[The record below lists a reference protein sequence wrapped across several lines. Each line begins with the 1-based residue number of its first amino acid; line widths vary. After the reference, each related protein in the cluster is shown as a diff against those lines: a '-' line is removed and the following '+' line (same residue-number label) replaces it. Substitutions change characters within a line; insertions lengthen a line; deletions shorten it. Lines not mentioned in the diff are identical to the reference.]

1 MIWHKADTVDT
12 LNFQQAA
19 SFFSAYMMKCRQPA
33 SLSAGNYEYKV
44 MNYRFA
50 AEFIYS
56 PAKLGNVRQPN
67 QCGRVHLCPP
77 NHLLMATINCLPT
90 DSASSNIAIIGNM
103 CILYFQTKGALARD
117 SRLMY

>member
-1 MIWHKADTVDT
+1 MIWPKADTVDT
-12 LNFQQAA
+12 PNSQQAA
-19 SFFSAYMMKCRQPA
+19 SLFFAYMMKCRQPA

-50 AEFIYS
+50 AEFIYL
-56 PAKLGNVRQPN
+56 PAKLGNVSRSN

-90 DSASSNIAIIGNM
+90 DFASSDIAIIGNM
-103 CILYFQTKGALARD
+103 WILYLQTKGALAKE

>member
-12 LNFQQAA
+12 PDSQQAA
-19 SFFSAYMMKCRQPA
+19 SLFSAYMMKHRRPA

-44 MNYRFA
+44 MHYRFA

-56 PAKLGNVRQPN
+56 PAKLGNVSRPN

-90 DSASSNIAIIGNM
+90 ASASSDIAIIGNM
-103 CILYFQTKGALARD
+103 RILYLQTKGALARD